1 MDTDTWQAIL
11 ALGLIINA
19 LLGFGYRVYRLSRG
33 GPMGDVIGQAVLG
46 VLLVTLGIA
55 AAAGAGWPRWPAL
68 TYGILFA
75 VVVMPVWTLA
85 VLIPLPP
92 ERVDYSF
99 TAVYWATLVLIVV
112 SALAS

>member
-1 MDTDTWQAIL
+1 MDSDTWQLIL
-11 ALGLIINA
+11 ALGLIANA

-46 VLLVTLGIA
+46 ALLVTLGVA
-55 AAAGAGWPRWPAL
+55 AATGAGWPRWPAL

-75 VVVMPVWTLA
+75 LVVMPIWTLA

-92 ERVDYSF
+92 ERVDYGF
-99 TAVYWATLVLIVV
+99 TAVYWGTLVLIVIA
-112 SALAS
+112 ALAA